1 MILSDSP
8 RRYERTRAHAMREA
22 RAWGK
27 IVFRQFRPSLG
38 VSRLMNILSRRFL
51 TAAGA
56 ALLLV
61 GCAST
66 SELSHDEQDS
76 LESYNR
82 AMFAFNDAVDKAL
95 FKPVAK
101 AYRRVLPEPITISI
115 GNFFSNLNDVVVLLN
130 DLLQFKLHLAAMDS
144 SRIVFNTTFGVA
156 GLFDVAS
163 RMELP
168 KHNEDFGQTLGYWG
182 FGNGPYFVLP
192 FLGPST
198 ARDAI
203 GMVGN
208 FFTNPITWATDSD
221 AVAWGLWGLDLI
233 NRRSDLLR
241 IERVLAEDQIDPY
254 SFQRSAYL
262 QMRRNLVYDGNPP
275 ALDLD
280 FDADPDK
287 SPQ

>member
-1 MILSDSP
+1 MF
-8 RRYERTRAHAMREA
+8 RRC
-22 RAWGK
+22 
-27 IVFRQFRPSLG
+27 
-38 VSRLMNILSRRFL
+38 FL
-51 TAAGA
+51 TTAAIA
-56 ALLLV
+56 LLV

-66 SELSHDEQDS
+66 SERLGDDTDT

-101 AYRRVLPEPITISI
+101 VYRRILPEPVTTSV
-115 GNFFSNLNDVVVLLN
+115 GNFFSNLNDVVVLVN

-156 GLFDVAS
+156 GLFDVAT

-182 FGNGPYFVLP
+182 FGEGYYLVLP
-192 FLGPST
+192 LLGPST
-198 ARDAI
+198 VRDTF
-203 GMVGN
+203 GLVGN
-208 FFTNPITWATDSD
+208 FFTNPVTWATDSE
-221 AVAWGLWGLDLI
+221 AVEWSLWGLDLI
-233 NRRSDLLR
+233 NRRSSLLR
-241 IERVLAEDQIDPY
+241 IERALADEQIDPY

-275 ALDLD
+275 KPDFD
-280 FDADPDK
+280 FDAAPE
-287 SPQ
+287 PTQP

>member
-1 MILSDSP
+1 
-8 RRYERTRAHAMREA
+8 MREA

-156 GLFDVAS
+156 GVRF
-163 RMELP
+163 
-168 KHNEDFGQTLGYWG
+168 
-182 FGNGPYFVLP
+182 
-192 FLGPST
+192 
-198 ARDAI
+198 
-203 GMVGN
+203 
-208 FFTNPITWATDSD
+208 
-221 AVAWGLWGLDLI
+221 
-233 NRRSDLLR
+233 
-241 IERVLAEDQIDPY
+241 
-254 SFQRSAYL
+254 
-262 QMRRNLVYDGNPP
+262 
-275 ALDLD
+275 
-280 FDADPDK
+280 
-287 SPQ
+287 

>member
-1 MILSDSP
+1 MF
-8 RRYERTRAHAMREA
+8 RRC
-22 RAWGK
+22 
-27 IVFRQFRPSLG
+27 F
-38 VSRLMNILSRRFL
+38 LM
-51 TAAGA
+51 TAAIA
-56 ALLLV
+56 LLV

-66 SELSHDEQDS
+66 PGDDADT

-101 AYRRVLPEPITISI
+101 VYRRVLPETVTTSI
-115 GNFFSNLNDVVVLLN
+115 GNFFSNLNDVVVLVN

-156 GLFDVAS
+156 GLFDVAT

-182 FGNGPYFVLP
+182 FGEGYYLVLP
-192 FLGPST
+192 LLGPST
-198 ARDAI
+198 VRDSV
-203 GMVGN
+203 GLVGN

-233 NRRSDLLR
+233 NRRSSLLR
-241 IERVLAEDQIDPY
+241 IERALADEQIDPY

-262 QMRRNLVYDGNPP
+262 QQRRNLVYDGNPP
-275 ALDLD
+275 KPKFD
-280 FDADPDK
+280 FDAAPE
-287 SPQ
+287 SPKP

>member
-1 MILSDSP
+1 MRHAP
-8 RRYERTRAHAMREA
+8 CAMREA
-22 RAWGK
+22 RGWSK

-38 VSRLMNILSRRFL
+38 VSRLMNILHRRFL

-66 SELSHDEQDS
+66 GEPPRDDHDA

-82 AMFAFNDAVDKAL
+82 AMFAFNDAVDKAV

-101 AYRRVLPEPITISI
+101 TYRRVLPEVVTTSV

-130 DLLQFKLHLAAMDS
+130 DLLQFKLRLAAMDS

-182 FGNGPYFVLP
+182 FGEGYYFVLP
-192 FLGPST
+192 LLGPST
-198 ARDAI
+198 VRDAI
-203 GMVGN
+203 GLAGN
-208 FFTNPITWATDSD
+208 FFTNPITWATDSE
-221 AVAWGLWGLDLI
+221 AVTWGLWGLDLI

-262 QMRRNLVYDGNPP
+262 QYRRNLVYDGNPP
-275 ALDLD
+275 APD
-280 FDADPDK
+280 FDFDPDPDTP
-287 SPQ
+287 PQ